1 MIDFKE
7 LIELFILRT
16 LPSIKSEKEIPNIN
30 FIFDNNSIELFNYV
44 MKHPFR
50 KKDVWTEDI
59 TSKDLE
65 ITKEVNNMNPNSNT
79 IIIDDGVSFFDLLT
93 SIVNEHLKLFREY
106 DYTLMTRSTTM
117 SLLTRIWLRMDDND
131 FNDVISFLRKELDF
145 YKNRTLDK
153 YRTETYI
160 SSYEG
165 IDSYAECN
173 INESWDETTR
183 SMNFRLENSGESHTI
198 SRILY
203 DIRTEDGIKVCYIY
217 GVQNN
222 LFNITNKR
230 IERKLYKLN
239 KGIDNP
245 KVHPNQLYSL
255 ILFLEILK
263 KEGITTIK
271 VPKNQTLSYGYHK
284 ILSNNEKSN
293 FKAKW
298 PTEKVR
304 KIYSSDDEDSVSKR
318 HEYELD
324 KEWFKHIVD
333 KEDTIER
340 LKTDKLFELLRRLC
354 LYDPSF
360 EFVGISPNNDEIL
373 VYKLR
378 K

>member
-30 FIFDNNSIELFNYV
+30 FIFDTNSIELFNYV

-50 KKDVWTEDI
+50 KKDAWTEDI

-79 IIIDDGVSFFDLLT
+79 IIIDDGVTFFDLLT

-106 DYTLMTRSTTM
+106 EYTLMTRSTTM

-145 YKNRTLDK
+145 YKDRTLDK

-203 DIRTEDGIKVCYIY
+203 DIRSENGIKVCYIY

-284 ILSNNEKSN
+284 ILSNNERSN

-354 LYDPSF
+354 IYDPSF
-360 EFVGISPNNDEIL
+360 EFVGISPNNNEIL

>member
-44 MKHPFR
+44 MEHPFR

-65 ITKEVNNMNPNSNT
+65 ITKEINNMNPNSNT
-79 IIIDDGVSFFDLLT
+79 IIIDDGVSFFDYLT
-93 SIVNEHLKLFREY
+93 SIVNEHLKLFKEY
-106 DYTLMTRSTTM
+106 EYTLMIRSTTM
-117 SLLTRIWLRMDDND
+117 SLLTRIWLRIDDND
-131 FNDVISFLRKELDF
+131 FNDVISFLKKELDF
-145 YKNRTLDK
+145 YKDRTLDK
-153 YRTETYI
+153 YRTEIYI

-198 SRILY
+198 SRVLY
-203 DIRTEDGIKVCYIY
+203 DIRSENGIKVCYIY

-298 PTEKVR
+298 PTKKVR
-304 KIYSSDDEDSVSKR
+304 KIYSSDDEDSINKR

-324 KEWFKHIVD
+324 KEWFKHIVG
-333 KEDTIER
+333 KENTIER

>member
-50 KKDVWTEDI
+50 KKDAWTEDI

-79 IIIDDGVSFFDLLT
+79 IIIDDGVSFFDYLT
-93 SIVNEHLKLFREY
+93 SIVNEHLKLFKEY
-106 DYTLMTRSTTM
+106 EYTLMTRSTTM

-145 YKNRTLDK
+145 YKDRTLDK

-198 SRILY
+198 SRVLY
-203 DIRTEDGIKVCYIY
+203 DIRSENGIKVCYIY

-284 ILSNNEKSN
+284 ILSNNERSS

-304 KIYSSDDEDSVSKR
+304 KIYSSDDEDSINKR

-324 KEWFKHIVD
+324 KEWFKHIVG

-354 LYDPSF
+354 LYDSSF

>member
-44 MKHPFR
+44 MEHPFR

-65 ITKEVNNMNPNSNT
+65 ITKEINNMNPNSNT
-79 IIIDDGVSFFDLLT
+79 IIIDDGVSFFDYLT
-93 SIVNEHLKLFREY
+93 SIVNEHLKLFKEY
-106 DYTLMTRSTTM
+106 EYILMIRNTTM

-131 FNDVISFLRKELDF
+131 FNDVISFLKKELDF
-145 YKNRTLDK
+145 YKDRTLDK
-153 YRTETYI
+153 YRTEIYI

-198 SRILY
+198 SRVLY
-203 DIRTEDGIKVCYIY
+203 DIRSENGIKVCYIY

-298 PTEKVR
+298 PTKKVR
-304 KIYSSDDEDSVSKR
+304 KIYSSDDEDSINKR

-324 KEWFKHIVD
+324 KEWFKHIVG
-333 KEDTIER
+333 KENTIER

>member
-44 MKHPFR
+44 MEHPFR

-65 ITKEVNNMNPNSNT
+65 ITKEINNMNPNSNT
-79 IIIDDGVSFFDLLT
+79 IIIDDGVSFFDYLT
-93 SIVNEHLKLFREY
+93 SIVNEHLKLFKEY
-106 DYTLMTRSTTM
+106 EYTLMIRSTTM

-145 YKNRTLDK
+145 YKDRTLDK
-153 YRTETYI
+153 YRTEIYI

-198 SRILY
+198 SRVLY
-203 DIRTEDGIKVCYIY
+203 DIRSENGIKVCYIY

-298 PTEKVR
+298 PTKKVR
-304 KIYSSDDEDSVSKR
+304 KIYSSDDEDSINKR

-324 KEWFKHIVD
+324 KEWFKHIVG
-333 KEDTIER
+333 KENTIER

>member
-44 MKHPFR
+44 MEHPFR

-65 ITKEVNNMNPNSNT
+65 ITKEINNMNPNSNT
-79 IIIDDGVSFFDLLT
+79 IIIDDGVSFFDYLT
-93 SIVNEHLKLFREY
+93 SIVNEHLKLFKEY
-106 DYTLMTRSTTM
+106 EYTLMIRSTTM

-131 FNDVISFLRKELDF
+131 FNDVISFLKKELDF
-145 YKNRTLDK
+145 YKDRTLDK
-153 YRTETYI
+153 YRTEIYI

-183 SMNFRLENSGESHTI
+183 SMNFRLENRGESHTI
-198 SRILY
+198 SRVLY
-203 DIRTEDGIKVCYIY
+203 DIRSENGIKVCYIY

-298 PTEKVR
+298 PTKKVR
-304 KIYSSDDEDSVSKR
+304 KIYSSDDEDSINKR

-324 KEWFKHIVD
+324 KEWFKHIVG
-333 KEDTIER
+333 KENTIER

>member
-30 FIFDNNSIELFNYV
+30 FIFDTNSIELFNYV

-79 IIIDDGVSFFDLLT
+79 IIIDDGVSFFDYLT

-106 DYTLMTRSTTM
+106 EYTLMTRSTTM

-145 YKNRTLDK
+145 YKDRTLDK

-203 DIRTEDGIKVCYIY
+203 DIRSENGIKVCYIY

-284 ILSNNEKSN
+284 ILSNNERSN

-354 LYDPSF
+354 IYDPSF
-360 EFVGISPNNDEIL
+360 EFVGISPNNNEIL

>member
-50 KKDVWTEDI
+50 KKDIWTEDI

-106 DYTLMTRSTTM
+106 EYTLMTRSTTM

-131 FNDVISFLRKELDF
+131 FNDVISFLIKELDF
-145 YKNRTLDK
+145 YKDRTLDK

-183 SMNFRLENSGESHTI
+183 SMNFRLESNGESHTI
-198 SRILY
+198 SRVLY
-203 DIRTEDGIKVCYIY
+203 DIRSENGIKVCYIY

-340 LKTDKLFELLRRLC
+340 LKTDKLFELLKRLC

>member
-44 MKHPFR
+44 MEHPFR

-65 ITKEVNNMNPNSNT
+65 ITKEINNMNPNSNT
-79 IIIDDGVSFFDLLT
+79 IIIDDGVSFFDYLT
-93 SIVNEHLKLFREY
+93 SIVNEHLKLFKEY
-106 DYTLMTRSTTM
+106 EYTLMIRSTTM
-117 SLLTRIWLRMDDND
+117 SLLTRIWLRMNDND
-131 FNDVISFLRKELDF
+131 FNDVISFLKKELDF
-145 YKNRTLDK
+145 YKDRTLDK
-153 YRTETYI
+153 YRTEIYI

-198 SRILY
+198 SRVLY
-203 DIRTEDGIKVCYIY
+203 DIRSENGIKVCYIY

-263 KEGITTIK
+263 KEGIATIK

-298 PTEKVR
+298 PTKKVR
-304 KIYSSDDEDSVSKR
+304 KIYSSDDEDSINKR

-324 KEWFKHIVD
+324 KEWFKHIVG
-333 KEDTIER
+333 KENTIER

>member
-50 KKDVWTEDI
+50 KKDAWTEDI

-79 IIIDDGVSFFDLLT
+79 IIIDDGVSFFDYLT

-145 YKNRTLDK
+145 YKDRTLDK

-183 SMNFRLENSGESHTI
+183 SMNFRLESNGESHTI

-203 DIRTEDGIKVCYIY
+203 DIRSENGIKVCYIY

-245 KVHPNQLYSL
+245 KVHPNQLYLL

-298 PTEKVR
+298 PTEKDAWQG
-304 KIYSSDDEDSVSKR
+304 KY
-318 HEYELD
+318 
-324 KEWFKHIVD
+324 
-333 KEDTIER
+333 
-340 LKTDKLFELLRRLC
+340 
-354 LYDPSF
+354 
-360 EFVGISPNNDEIL
+360 
-373 VYKLR
+373 YKY
-378 K
+378 

>member
-65 ITKEVNNMNPNSNT
+65 ITKEINNMKPNSNT
-79 IIIDDGVSFFDLLT
+79 IIIDDGVTFFDLLT

-106 DYTLMTRSTTM
+106 EYTLMTRSTTM

-145 YKNRTLDK
+145 YKDRTLDK

-203 DIRTEDGIKVCYIY
+203 DIRSENGIKVCYIY

-284 ILSNNEKSN
+284 ILSNNERSN

-298 PTEKVR
+298 PAEKVR

>member
-44 MKHPFR
+44 MEHPFR

-65 ITKEVNNMNPNSNT
+65 ITKEINNMNPNSNT
-79 IIIDDGVSFFDLLT
+79 IIIDDGVSFFDYLT
-93 SIVNEHLKLFREY
+93 SIVNEHLKLFKEY
-106 DYTLMTRSTTM
+106 EYTLMIRSTTM

-131 FNDVISFLRKELDF
+131 FNDAISFLKKELDF
-145 YKNRTLDK
+145 YKDRTLDK
-153 YRTETYI
+153 YRTEIYI
-160 SSYEG
+160 SSYEE

-198 SRILY
+198 SRVLY
-203 DIRTEDGIKVCYIY
+203 DIRSENGIKVCYIY

-284 ILSNNEKSN
+284 ILSNNERSN

-298 PTEKVR
+298 PAKKVR
-304 KIYSSDDEDSVSKR
+304 KIYSSDDEDSINKR

-324 KEWFKHIVD
+324 KEWFKHIVG
-333 KEDTIER
+333 KENTIER

>member
-44 MKHPFR
+44 MEHPFR

-65 ITKEVNNMNPNSNT
+65 ITKEINNMNPNSNT
-79 IIIDDGVSFFDLLT
+79 IIIDDGVSFFDYLT
-93 SIVNEHLKLFREY
+93 SIVNEHLKLFKEY
-106 DYTLMTRSTTM
+106 EYTLMIRSTTM

-145 YKNRTLDK
+145 YKDRTLDK

-183 SMNFRLENSGESHTI
+183 SMNFRLENRGESHTI
-198 SRILY
+198 SRVLY
-203 DIRTEDGIKVCYIY
+203 DIRSENGIKVCYIY

-298 PTEKVR
+298 PTKKVR
-304 KIYSSDDEDSVSKR
+304 KIYSSDDEDSINKR

-324 KEWFKHIVD
+324 KEWFKHIVG
-333 KEDTIER
+333 KENTIER

>member
-44 MKHPFR
+44 MEHPFR

-65 ITKEVNNMNPNSNT
+65 ITKEINNMNPNSNT
-79 IIIDDGVSFFDLLT
+79 IIIDDGVSFFDYLT
-93 SIVNEHLKLFREY
+93 SIVNEHLKLFKEY
-106 DYTLMTRSTTM
+106 EYTLMIRSTTM

-131 FNDVISFLRKELDF
+131 FNDVISFLKKELDF
-145 YKNRTLDK
+145 YKDRTLDK
-153 YRTETYI
+153 YRTEIYI

-198 SRILY
+198 SRVLY
-203 DIRTEDGIKVCYIY
+203 DIRSENGIKVCYIY

-298 PTEKVR
+298 PTKKVR
-304 KIYSSDDEDSVSKR
+304 KIYSSDDEDSINKR

-333 KEDTIER
+333 KENTIER

>member
-79 IIIDDGVSFFDLLT
+79 IIIDDGVTFFDLLT

-145 YKNRTLDK
+145 YKDRTLDK

-165 IDSYAECN
+165 IDSYAECS

-203 DIRTEDGIKVCYIY
+203 DIRSENGIKVCYIY

>member
-7 LIELFILRT
+7 LIELFILRI

-65 ITKEVNNMNPNSNT
+65 ITKEINNMNPNSNT
-79 IIIDDGVSFFDLLT
+79 IIIDDGVSFFDYLT
-93 SIVNEHLKLFREY
+93 SIVNEHLKLFKEY
-106 DYTLMTRSTTM
+106 EYTLMTRSTTM

-145 YKNRTLDK
+145 YKDRTLDK

-198 SRILY
+198 SRVLY
-203 DIRTEDGIKVCYIY
+203 DIRSENGIKVCYIY

-239 KGIDNP
+239 KGINNP

-298 PTEKVR
+298 PVKKVR
-304 KIYSSDDEDSVSKR
+304 KIYSSDDEDSINKR

-324 KEWFKHIVD
+324 KEWFKHIVG

>member
-79 IIIDDGVSFFDLLT
+79 IIIDDGVTFFDLLT

-145 YKNRTLDK
+145 YKDRTLDK

-203 DIRTEDGIKVCYIY
+203 DIRSENGIKVCYIY

-298 PTEKVR
+298 PTKKVR

>member
-44 MKHPFR
+44 MEHPFR

-65 ITKEVNNMNPNSNT
+65 ITKEINNMNPNSNT
-79 IIIDDGVSFFDLLT
+79 IIIDDGVSFFDYLT
-93 SIVNEHLKLFREY
+93 SIVNEHLKLFKEY
-106 DYTLMTRSTTM
+106 EYTLMIRSTTM
-117 SLLTRIWLRMDDND
+117 SLLTRIWLRMNDND
-131 FNDVISFLRKELDF
+131 FNDVISFLKKELDF
-145 YKNRTLDK
+145 YKDRTLDK
-153 YRTETYI
+153 YRTEIYI

-165 IDSYAECN
+165 IDSYADCN

-198 SRILY
+198 SRVLY
-203 DIRTEDGIKVCYIY
+203 DIRSENGIKVCYIY

-298 PTEKVR
+298 PTKKVR
-304 KIYSSDDEDSVSKR
+304 KIYSSDDEDSINKR

-324 KEWFKHIVD
+324 KEWFKHIVG
-333 KEDTIER
+333 KENTIER

>member
-1 MIDFKE
+1 MIEFKE
-7 LIELFILRT
+7 LIELFILRI
-16 LPSIKSEKEIPNIN
+16 LPSIKSENEIPNIN

-59 TSKDLE
+59 TIKDLE
-65 ITKEVNNMNPNSNT
+65 ITREVNNMNPNSNT
-79 IIIDDGVSFFDLLT
+79 IIIDDGVAFFDLLT
-93 SIVNEHLKLFREY
+93 SIVNEHLRLFREY
-106 DYTLMTRSTTM
+106 DYTLMTRSTAI

-145 YKNRTLDK
+145 YKDRTLDK
-153 YRTETYI
+153 YKKETYI
-160 SSYEG
+160 DSYEG
-165 IDSYAECN
+165 IDAYAECN

-183 SMNFRLENSGESHTI
+183 SMNFRLESNGENHTI
-198 SRILY
+198 SRVLY
-203 DIRTEDGIKVCYIY
+203 DIRSENGVKVCYIY

-263 KEGITTIK
+263 RERITTIK

-284 ILSNNEKSN
+284 ILSNNEKMS

-304 KIYSSDDEDSVSKR
+304 KIYSSDEDENINKR
-318 HEYELD
+318 REYELD

-340 LKTDKLFELLRRLC
+340 LKTNKLFELLRRLC
-354 LYDPSF
+354 IYDPSF

>member
-44 MKHPFR
+44 MEHPFR

-65 ITKEVNNMNPNSNT
+65 ITKEINNMNPNSNT
-79 IIIDDGVSFFDLLT
+79 IIIDDGVSFFDYLT
-93 SIVNEHLKLFREY
+93 SIVNEHLKLFKEY
-106 DYTLMTRSTTM
+106 EYTLMIRSTTM

-131 FNDVISFLRKELDF
+131 FNDVISFLKKELDF
-145 YKNRTLDK
+145 YKDRTLDK
-153 YRTETYI
+153 YRTEIYI

-198 SRILY
+198 SRVLY
-203 DIRTEDGIKVCYIY
+203 DIRSENGIKVCYIY

-298 PTEKVR
+298 PTKKVR
-304 KIYSSDDEDSVSKR
+304 KIYSSDDEDSINKR

-324 KEWFKHIVD
+324 KEWFKHIVG
-333 KEDTIER
+333 KENTIER

-360 EFVGISPNNDEIL
+360 EFVGISPNDDEIL

>member
-44 MKHPFR
+44 MEHPFR

-65 ITKEVNNMNPNSNT
+65 ITKEINNMNPNSNT
-79 IIIDDGVSFFDLLT
+79 IIIDDGVSFFDYLT
-93 SIVNEHLKLFREY
+93 SIVNEHLKLFKEY
-106 DYTLMTRSTTM
+106 EYTLMIRSTTM

-131 FNDVISFLRKELDF
+131 FNDVISFLKKELDF
-145 YKNRTLDK
+145 YKDRTLDK
-153 YRTETYI
+153 YRTEIYI

-198 SRILY
+198 SRVLY
-203 DIRTEDGIKVCYIY
+203 DIRSENGIKVCYIY

-298 PTEKVR
+298 PTKKVR
-304 KIYSSDDEDSVSKR
+304 KIYSSDDEDSINKR

-324 KEWFKHIVD
+324 KEWFKHIVG
-333 KEDTIER
+333 KENTIER

-373 VYKLR
+373 VCKLR

>member
-44 MKHPFR
+44 MEHPFR

-65 ITKEVNNMNPNSNT
+65 ITKEINNMNPNSNT
-79 IIIDDGVSFFDLLT
+79 IIIDDGVSFFDYLT
-93 SIVNEHLKLFREY
+93 SIVNEHLKLFKEY
-106 DYTLMTRSTTM
+106 EYILMIRSTTM

-131 FNDVISFLRKELDF
+131 FNDVISFLKKELDF
-145 YKNRTLDK
+145 YKDRTLDK
-153 YRTETYI
+153 YRTEIYI

-183 SMNFRLENSGESHTI
+183 SMNFRLENRGESHTI
-198 SRILY
+198 SRVLY
-203 DIRTEDGIKVCYIY
+203 DIRSENGIKVCYIY

-298 PTEKVR
+298 PTKKVR
-304 KIYSSDDEDSVSKR
+304 KIYSSDDEDSINKR

-324 KEWFKHIVD
+324 KEWFKHIVG
-333 KEDTIER
+333 KENTIER

>member
-44 MKHPFR
+44 MEHPFR

-65 ITKEVNNMNPNSNT
+65 ITKEINNMNPNSNT
-79 IIIDDGVSFFDLLT
+79 IIIDDGVSFFDYLT
-93 SIVNEHLKLFREY
+93 SIVNEHLKLFKEY
-106 DYTLMTRSTTM
+106 EYTLMIRSTTM

-131 FNDVISFLRKELDF
+131 FNDVISFLKKELDF
-145 YKNRTLDK
+145 YKDRTLDK
-153 YRTETYI
+153 YRTEIYI

-198 SRILY
+198 SRVLY
-203 DIRTEDGIKVCYIY
+203 DIRSENGIKVCYIY

-298 PTEKVR
+298 PTKKVR
-304 KIYSSDDEDSVSKR
+304 KIYSSDDEDSINKR

-324 KEWFKHIVD
+324 KEWFKHIVG
-333 KEDTIER
+333 KENTIER

>member
-44 MKHPFR
+44 MEHPFR

-65 ITKEVNNMNPNSNT
+65 ITKEINNMNPNSNT
-79 IIIDDGVSFFDLLT
+79 IIIDDGVSFFDYLT
-93 SIVNEHLKLFREY
+93 SIVNEHLKLFKEY
-106 DYTLMTRSTTM
+106 EYTLMIRSTTM

-131 FNDVISFLRKELDF
+131 FNDVISFLKKELDF
-145 YKNRTLDK
+145 YKDRTLDK
-153 YRTETYI
+153 YRTEIYI

-198 SRILY
+198 SRVLY
-203 DIRTEDGIKVCYIY
+203 DIRSENGIKVCYIY

-263 KEGITTIK
+263 KEGIATIK

-298 PTEKVR
+298 PTKKVR
-304 KIYSSDDEDSVSKR
+304 KIYSSDDEDSINKR

-324 KEWFKHIVD
+324 KEWFKHIVG
-333 KEDTIER
+333 KENTIER

>member
-44 MKHPFR
+44 MEHPFR

-65 ITKEVNNMNPNSNT
+65 ITKEINNMNPNSNT
-79 IIIDDGVSFFDLLT
+79 IIIDDGISFFDYLT
-93 SIVNEHLKLFREY
+93 SIVNEHLKLFKEY
-106 DYTLMTRSTTM
+106 EYTLMIRSTTM

-131 FNDVISFLRKELDF
+131 FNDVISFLKKELDF
-145 YKNRTLDK
+145 YKDRTLDK
-153 YRTETYI
+153 YRTEIYI

-198 SRILY
+198 SRVLY
-203 DIRTEDGIKVCYIY
+203 DIRSENGIKVCYIY

-298 PTEKVR
+298 PTKKVR
-304 KIYSSDDEDSVSKR
+304 KIYSSDDEDSINKR

-324 KEWFKHIVD
+324 KEWFKHIVG
-333 KEDTIER
+333 KENTIER

>member
-65 ITKEVNNMNPNSNT
+65 ITKEINNMNPNSNT
-79 IIIDDGVSFFDLLT
+79 IIIDDGVSFFDYLT
-93 SIVNEHLKLFREY
+93 SIVNEHLKLFKEY
-106 DYTLMTRSTTM
+106 EYTLMIRSTTM

-145 YKNRTLDK
+145 YKDRTLDK

-198 SRILY
+198 SRVLY
-203 DIRTEDGIKVCYIY
+203 DIRSENGIKVCYIY

-298 PTEKVR
+298 PTERVR
-304 KIYSSDDEDSVSKR
+304 KIYSSDDEDSINKR

-324 KEWFKHIVD
+324 KEWFKHIVG

-354 LYDPSF
+354 IYDPSF

>member
-44 MKHPFR
+44 MEHPFR

-65 ITKEVNNMNPNSNT
+65 ITKEINNMNPNSNT
-79 IIIDDGVSFFDLLT
+79 IIIDDGVSFFDYLT
-93 SIVNEHLKLFREY
+93 SIVNEHLKLFKEY
-106 DYTLMTRSTTM
+106 EYILMIRSTTM

-131 FNDVISFLRKELDF
+131 FNDVISFLKKELDF
-145 YKNRTLDK
+145 YKDRTLDK
-153 YRTETYI
+153 YRTEIYI

-198 SRILY
+198 SRVLY
-203 DIRTEDGIKVCYIY
+203 DIRSENGIKVCYIY

-298 PTEKVR
+298 PTKKVR
-304 KIYSSDDEDSVSKR
+304 KIYSSDDEDSINKR

-324 KEWFKHIVD
+324 KEWFKHIVG
-333 KEDTIER
+333 KENTIER

-360 EFVGISPNNDEIL
+360 EFVGISPNDDEIL

>member
-44 MKHPFR
+44 MEHPFR

-65 ITKEVNNMNPNSNT
+65 ITKEINNMNPNSNT
-79 IIIDDGVSFFDLLT
+79 IIIDDGVSFFDYLT
-93 SIVNEHLKLFREY
+93 SIVNEHLKLFKEY
-106 DYTLMTRSTTM
+106 EYTLMIRGTTM

-131 FNDVISFLRKELDF
+131 FNDVISFLKKELDF
-145 YKNRTLDK
+145 YKDRTLDK
-153 YRTETYI
+153 YRTEIYI

-198 SRILY
+198 SRVLY
-203 DIRTEDGIKVCYIY
+203 DIRSENGIKVCYIY

-298 PTEKVR
+298 PTKKVR
-304 KIYSSDDEDSVSKR
+304 KIYSSDDEDSINKR

-324 KEWFKHIVD
+324 KEWFKHIVG
-333 KEDTIER
+333 KENTIER

>member
-44 MKHPFR
+44 MEHPFR

-65 ITKEVNNMNPNSNT
+65 ITKEINNMNPNSNT
-79 IIIDDGVSFFDLLT
+79 IIIDDGVSFFDYLT
-93 SIVNEHLKLFREY
+93 SIVNEHLKLFKEY
-106 DYTLMTRSTTM
+106 EYILMIRSTTM

-131 FNDVISFLRKELDF
+131 FNDVISFLKKELDF
-145 YKNRTLDK
+145 YKDRTLDK
-153 YRTETYI
+153 YRTEIYI

-198 SRILY
+198 SRVLY
-203 DIRTEDGIKVCYIY
+203 DIRSENGIKVCYIY

-293 FKAKW
+293 FKVKW
-298 PTEKVR
+298 PTKKVR
-304 KIYSSDDEDSVSKR
+304 KIYSSDDEDSINKR

-324 KEWFKHIVD
+324 KEWFKHIVG
-333 KEDTIER
+333 KENTIER

>member
-44 MKHPFR
+44 MEHPFR

-65 ITKEVNNMNPNSNT
+65 ITKEINNMNPNSNT
-79 IIIDDGVSFFDLLT
+79 IIIDDGVSFFDYLT
-93 SIVNEHLKLFREY
+93 SIVNEHLKLFKEY
-106 DYTLMTRSTTM
+106 EYTLMIRSTTM
-117 SLLTRIWLRMDDND
+117 SLLTRIWLRMNDND
-131 FNDVISFLRKELDF
+131 FNDVISFLKKELDF
-145 YKNRTLDK
+145 YKDRTLDK
-153 YRTETYI
+153 YRTEIYI

-198 SRILY
+198 SRVLY
-203 DIRTEDGIKVCYIY
+203 DIRSENGIKVCYIY

-298 PTEKVR
+298 PTKKVR
-304 KIYSSDDEDSVSKR
+304 KIYSSDDEDSINKR

-324 KEWFKHIVD
+324 KEWFKHIVG
-333 KEDTIER
+333 KENTIER

>member
-44 MKHPFR
+44 MEHPFR

-59 TSKDLE
+59 TSKDLD
-65 ITKEVNNMNPNSNT
+65 ITKEINNMNPNSNT
-79 IIIDDGVSFFDLLT
+79 IIIDDGVSFFDYLT
-93 SIVNEHLKLFREY
+93 SIVNEHLKLFKEY
-106 DYTLMTRSTTM
+106 EYTLMIRSTTM

-131 FNDVISFLRKELDF
+131 FNDVISFLKKELDF
-145 YKNRTLDK
+145 YKDRTLDK
-153 YRTETYI
+153 YRTEIYI

-198 SRILY
+198 SRVLY
-203 DIRTEDGIKVCYIY
+203 DIRSENGIKVCYIY

-298 PTEKVR
+298 PTKKVR
-304 KIYSSDDEDSVSKR
+304 KIYSSDDEDSINKR

-324 KEWFKHIVD
+324 KEWFKHIVG
-333 KEDTIER
+333 KENTIER

>member
-44 MKHPFR
+44 MEHPFR

-65 ITKEVNNMNPNSNT
+65 ITKEINNMNPNSNT
-79 IIIDDGVSFFDLLT
+79 IIIDDGVSFFDYLT
-93 SIVNEHLKLFREY
+93 SIVNEHLKLFKEY
-106 DYTLMTRSTTM
+106 EYTLMIRSTTM
-117 SLLTRIWLRMDDND
+117 SLLTRICLRMDDND
-131 FNDVISFLRKELDF
+131 FNDVISFLKKELDF
-145 YKNRTLDK
+145 YKDRTLDK
-153 YRTETYI
+153 YRTEIYI

-198 SRILY
+198 SRVLY
-203 DIRTEDGIKVCYIY
+203 DIRSENGIKVCYIY

-298 PTEKVR
+298 PTKKVR
-304 KIYSSDDEDSVSKR
+304 KIYSSDDEDSINKR

-324 KEWFKHIVD
+324 KEWFKHIVG
-333 KEDTIER
+333 KENTIER

>member
-7 LIELFILRT
+7 LIELFILRI

-65 ITKEVNNMNPNSNT
+65 ITKEINNMNPNSNT
-79 IIIDDGVSFFDLLT
+79 IIIDDGVSFFDYLT
-93 SIVNEHLKLFREY
+93 SIVNEHLKLFKEY
-106 DYTLMTRSTTM
+106 EYTLMTRSTTM

-145 YKNRTLDK
+145 YKDRTLDK

-198 SRILY
+198 SRVLY
-203 DIRTEDGIKVCYIY
+203 DIRSENGIKVCYIY

-239 KGIDNP
+239 KGINNP

-284 ILSNNEKSN
+284 ILSNNEKTN
-293 FKAKW
+293 FKSKW
-298 PTEKVR
+298 PAKKVR
-304 KIYSSDDEDSVSKR
+304 KIYSSDDEDSINKR

-324 KEWFKHIVD
+324 KEWFKHIVG

>member
-50 KKDVWTEDI
+50 KKDAWTEDI

-79 IIIDDGVSFFDLLT
+79 IIIDDGVSFFDYLT
-93 SIVNEHLKLFREY
+93 SIVNEHLKLFKEY
-106 DYTLMTRSTTM
+106 EYTFMTRSTTM

-145 YKNRTLDK
+145 YKDRTLDK

-198 SRILY
+198 SRVLY
-203 DIRTEDGIKVCYIY
+203 DIRSENGIKVCYIY

-284 ILSNNEKSN
+284 ILSNNERSS

-304 KIYSSDDEDSVSKR
+304 KIYSSDDEDSINKR

-324 KEWFKHIVD
+324 KEWFKHIVG

-354 LYDPSF
+354 LYDSSF

>member
-44 MKHPFR
+44 MEHPFR

-65 ITKEVNNMNPNSNT
+65 ITKEINNMNPNSNT
-79 IIIDDGVSFFDLLT
+79 IIIDDGVSFFDYLT
-93 SIVNEHLKLFREY
+93 SIVNEHLKLFKEY
-106 DYTLMTRSTTM
+106 EYTLMIRSTTM

-131 FNDVISFLRKELDF
+131 FNDVISFLKKELDF
-145 YKNRTLDK
+145 YKDRTLDK
-153 YRTETYI
+153 YRTEIYI

-198 SRILY
+198 SRVLY
-203 DIRTEDGIKVCYIY
+203 DIRSENGIKVCYIY

-298 PTEKVR
+298 PTKKVR
-304 KIYSSDDEDSVSKR
+304 KIYSSDDEDSINKR

-324 KEWFKHIVD
+324 KEWFKHIVG
-333 KEDTIER
+333 KENTIER

-373 VYKLR
+373 VYKLI